1 MSPFGKATVV
11 IACIFATG
19 CAATSERSLAERD
32 TAIFVD
38 GDRLHTG
45 TGATIGS
52 GGGAVGGGSAAPAKK
67 DDLRGNTKPGV
78 DRDGHGP
85 ATGAI
90 VDPAGVTEKK

>member
-1 MSPFGKATVV
+1 MSSLGKAALAL
-11 IACIFATG
+11 ACVLASG
-19 CAATSERSLAERD
+19 CAATSERAVAERD

-52 GGGAVGGGSAAPAKK
+52 GGGSAGGGSAAPAKP
-67 DDLRGNTKPGV
+67 DESRGNTKPGV